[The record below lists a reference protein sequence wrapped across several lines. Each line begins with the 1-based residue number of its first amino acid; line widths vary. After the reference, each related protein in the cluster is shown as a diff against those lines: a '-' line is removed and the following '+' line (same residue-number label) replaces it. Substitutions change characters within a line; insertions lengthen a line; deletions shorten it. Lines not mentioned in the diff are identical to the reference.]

1 MGVGFRNVFLVSIL
15 AAGCGESNT
24 APRCVPG
31 ATNSCL
37 CVGAGN
43 GVQMCAAD
51 GTYGMCMCAAPGTD
65 AGTDGAVPGDAPGN
79 VAVPPDN
86 ASPADA
92 TTPLDGSPPVDA
104 PPGDATPGMD
114 ATPPPPDM
122 PAPTDTA
129 APDAPPVVD
138 VPAPSDASAPDG
150 APPPDAAG
158 ACSSLPTGPVGAR
171 MLDPLTLQSSEET
184 AIGFTPAG
192 LLAVGRSSASSGGLR
207 VITSDGFARS
217 FTMVSVGPVA
227 DVRFQSDMQ
236 AVIAPSRSGD
246 VHFSIVDPTRR
257 IRTVSM
263 LLSTPRI
270 ALDREGGIYYT
281 SGDQLFRTTASGIGP
296 GEFLT
301 SGLSSA
307 IAMVIN
313 ADRSALFFLRLSTPS
328 GFFRVAL
335 RTEGG
340 SVFASD
346 PALYFPIAAVGNPV
360 GLAIDVCGNLYTA
373 DTRANILWRIPT
385 GPTPAM
391 AGPRPTA
398 LYGGQVGAP
407 VYGAGPFDPTRLYWI
422 NGARVYSVPTGV
434 MGFRQ

>member
-1 MGVGFRNVFLVSIL
+1 MGVGFRKVFLVSVL

-31 ATNSCL
+31 STNPCL

-51 GTYGMCMCAAPGTD
+51 GTYGTCMCAPPGTD
-65 AGTDGAVPGDAPGN
+65 AGTDGAAPGDAPGD

-104 PPGDATPGMD
+104 PPGDAPPGMD

-138 VPAPSDASAPDG
+138 VPDASAPDG

-158 ACSSLPTGPVGAR
+158 ACGSLPAGPVGAS
-171 MLDPLTLQSSEET
+171 MLDPRTLLSSEE
-184 AIGFTPAG
+184 ISLGFTPAG
-192 LLAVGRSSASSGGLR
+192 LLAVGRVPSTSGGGLR
-207 VITSDGFARS
+207 VITSDGFTRN
-217 FTMVSVGPVA
+217 FTTATAGRVG
-227 DVRFQSDMQ
+227 DVRFLSETL
-236 AVIAPSRSGD
+236 AVIAPAPSTSGGEYFF
-246 VHFSIVDPTRR
+246 VVDPTRR
-257 IRTVSM
+257 VYTVSS
-263 LLSTPRI
+263 LSSVPRI

-281 SGDQLFRTTASGIGP
+281 SGDRLFRTTVGGIGP

-307 IAMVIN
+307 TTMVIN

-373 DTRANILWRIPT
+373 DTRTRILWRIPT

-398 LYGGQVGAP
+398 LYSGPVGAP
-407 VYGAGPFDPTRLYWI
+407 VYGEGPFDPTRLYWI
-422 NGARVYSVPTGV
+422 DGARVYSVPTGV